1 MGAPIAIRLAE
12 SGHQVSV
19 AARSA
24 ARLESALNAHPSVSR
39 TTDLGEAV
47 TGAGLVIVAVPPA
60 ATEPTIAKIAPSLAP
75 GALVATLS
83 PHTSLAR
90 LGELLPRGVYAARL
104 MPNTALRLG
113 ASMTFISFAADVPA
127 DVQTM
132 LIENMTVMGQVT
144 VIAEHLMP
152 GATALCSCGI
162 AYALRYVRAAVE
174 GAVQMGFDPE
184 VATRAVAATLA
195 GASAILLETPTP
207 HPEAEIDR
215 VTTPGGT
222 TIRGLNAMEAAGFT
236 HSVIAGLI
244 ASSNE

>member
-24 ARLESALNAHPSVSR
+24 ARLESALNAHSSVSR

-47 TGAGLVIVAVPPA
+47 SGAGLVIVAVPPA

-83 PHTSLAR
+83 PHTSLVR

-152 GATALCSCGI
+152 
-162 AYALRYVRAAVE
+162 
-174 GAVQMGFDPE
+174 
-184 VATRAVAATLA
+184 
-195 GASAILLETPTP
+195 
-207 HPEAEIDR
+207 
-215 VTTPGGT
+215 
-222 TIRGLNAMEAAGFT
+222 IRLQQPPW
-236 HSVIAGLI
+236 
-244 ASSNE
+244 